1 MARFVIGNARPSS
14 SPASDVSANRI
25 GSSSPDVSSVASV
38 VSVELD
44 STTSASLLLLL
55 LLLLLQLLQRSGDR
69 DSSPVSAS
77 FVETVRR

>member
-14 SPASDVSANRI
+14 SLASDVSANRI

-55 LLLLLQLLQRSGDR
+55 LLLLERSGDR

>member
-14 SPASDVSANRI
+14 SLASDVSANRI
-25 GSSSPDVSSVASV
+25 GSSSPDVSSIASV

-55 LLLLLQLLQRSGDR
+55 RSGDR